1 MKRLLLLL
9 VCAAP
14 AVAAQTY
21 NQSVL
26 GAILERQAP
35 LPDAPV
41 EYAVWRVDHESG
53 NSIYA
58 RHALYLAVGE
68 GDVALGRQRLALAQ
82 LLGQPAAASLRGSLS
97 VAPLPCG
104 HLAEWKRTRNR
115 SKEGWP
121 LAEAM

>member
-68 GDVALGRQRLALAQ
+68 GDRGGVGALTLAVPLTLAL
-82 LLGQPAAASLRGSLS
+82 
-97 VAPLPCG
+97 PLI
-104 HLAEWKRTRNR
+104 LALPVT
-115 SKEGWP
+115 
-121 LAEAM
+121 LALPFSSP